1 MKYIVSILLM
11 CVMAA
16 PAVSQRKA
24 WVKSPPQKHQSV
36 EKSQNKEHNVPIA
49 CGTKDGQCGV
59 KDCKCAC
66 HKKDSS
72 KKTDKKDSRKKTD
85 KKDSRRG
92 KGSRG
97 DSRRGKGSRG
107 FGGRSRR
114 SRSSRRIDAEYES
127 KLRARLKSAVSS
139 GRLKKEQA
147 AKLLKDRFGAT
158 KKKEAKNDTDKRRQ
172 WLNINSNER
181 KKWGEILNRRLQGN
195 RYFTKNNK

>member
-1 MKYIVSILLM
+1 MKYILSIVLACAL
-11 CVMAA
+11 VA
-16 PAVSQRKA
+16 PASSQRKA
-24 WVKSPPQKHQSV
+24 WAKSPPQKHQSV
-36 EKSQNKEHNVPIA
+36 EKAQNKEHSVPIV

-72 KKTDKKDSRKKTD
+72 KKTHKKDSSKKTD

-92 KGSRG
+92 RRGSQ
-97 DSRRGKGSRG
+97 SRGKGSRG
-107 FGGRSRR
+107 SKGRSRR

-127 KLRARLKSAVSS
+127 KLRARLKAAVSS

-147 AKLLKDRFGAT
+147 ARLLKDRFGAT
-158 KKKEAKNDTDKRRQ
+158 KKKEAKNDTNKRGQ

-195 RYFTKNNK
+195 RYFTDK